1 VRAWLDLSWR
11 EPWFRALKLASLHLD
26 FKRGDGTATRGSGS
40 TRRMDAPPRSPS
52 RRIALRILEPALVLG
67 LAAAL
72 VAYGTWRRT
81 GDTGVARVAD
91 DEVAVVV
98 DRASGASRVEPSPGR
113 ILFRP
118 LIDKVHV
125 LDRSP
130 RSLRMEGSRTA
141 GEGRVPQLIARA
153 RDGSSFRLSSVEIQY
168 ALVPEA
174 AAGVLEDSGVD
185 WARRTK
191 LLAAAARSVL
201 RDELGRVTA
210 EEIVGGARGPEVAAA
225 AMLRLNAMLAPH
237 GVEVLGVVLGKPG
250 FDEEYEEA
258 IRRRAAFAQEA
269 ERLDAE
275 LSRLEADRPRKE
287 AAAVREKEVELASLE
302 GVLAVDRGVARSEAI
317 RVRQEADD
325 VYASEVA
332 AGLATRKEKEDR
344 AALQRERYTAA
355 AREVYREG
363 VELERQG
370 ELAVR
375 AALVRKLA
383 GIQFEVA
390 PHDAPATAQAPRGK
404 P

>member
-1 VRAWLDLSWR
+1 M
-11 EPWFRALKLASLHLD
+11 E
-26 FKRGDGTATRGSGS
+26 
-40 TRRMDAPPRSPS
+40 APPRSLARRLAS
-52 RRIALRILEPALVLG
+52 RALEPALVLG

-98 DRASGASRVEPSPGR
+98 DRVAGTSRVEASPGR

-118 LIDKVHV
+118 LLEKVHV

-130 RSLRMEGSRTA
+130 RSLRMEGSRSV
-141 GEGRVPQLIARA
+141 GDERVPQLIARA
-153 RDGSSFRLSSVEIQY
+153 KDGSSFRLSSVEVQY
-168 ALVPEA
+168 ALLPGA
-174 AAGVLEDSGVD
+174 AALALEDSGVSGSLR
-185 WARRTK
+185 AK

-210 EEIVGGARGPEVAAA
+210 EEIVRGACGPEVGAAA
-225 AMLRLNAMLAPH
+225 TVRLNAMLAPH

-258 IRRRAAFAQEA
+258 IRRRAAFAQET
-269 ERLDAE
+269 ERLDAD
-275 LSRLEADRPRKE
+275 LARISADRPRKV
-287 AAAVREKEVELASLE
+287 AATAREKELELASLE
-302 GVLAVDRGVARSEAI
+302 GVLAVDRGVARSQGI

-325 VYASEVA
+325 FYRSEVEI
-332 AGLATRKEKEDR
+332 GTATRKEKEER

-363 VELERQG
+363 VELEKQG
-370 ELAVR
+370 DLAVR
-375 AALVRKLA
+375 AALVQKLA

-390 PHDAPATAQAPRGK
+390 PHDPPASARVMGGK